1 MPRARLRKMQAD
13 LLSTHNLTQENKTMA
28 VKYYASDFDRRED
41 QYFNNSPDIGMTKED
56 VKQWIEY
63 IMKEEN
69 ETTP

>member
-1 MPRARLRKMQAD
+1 
-13 LLSTHNLTQENKTMA
+13 MA
-28 VKYYASDFDRRED
+28 IKYYETEFDRRDD

-69 ETTP
+69 ETAP